1 MKLKAA
7 MRHFLRQP
15 WLFTAMV
22 GLCGGIAMLALYVV
36 QPVALQRL
44 DLRIYDALLPLRRLS
59 QPSAVPVVIDIDEE
73 SLARHG
79 QWPWPRYLVADL
91 VDRLASRGVAS
102 IGLDIM
108 FAEPDR
114 TSPARMREGLYRD
127 RGISLEIAGLPAFLA
142 DFDTLFAASVR
153 AAPVVLGAFA
163 RYSGEQYH
171 GPTPQPPAMIARGGK
186 DAPPYD
192 SFLPFA
198 PGAVLPL
205 PQFFEDAPVGFVNV
219 SPDADGLVRQIPL
232 LIRFGDAVYPSLA
245 LQALMRALGTD
256 ALRLYTGPDGLF
268 SVAAGDFKIP
278 VSREGYMLVPFQG
291 GRRTYRYISAARV
304 LDGTA
309 TQADLEGCI
318 AFVGTSA
325 PGLADIRATPFDR
338 VMPGVEVHAA
348 AIDAMVNGNFVQSPS
363 WAPGAQALIIAFM
376 TCAATLAFGFAGP
389 RVYVPSS
396 IGLMGATVLA
406 SRQLFMSGLF
416 LSPLYGLL
424 TSLLCGG
431 LLLSVRF
438 WHEEKQKIVLRR
450 AFSRYV
456 SPEVVRQISKRQ
468 GDLLAGENR
477 ELSILFTDI
486 RGFTSLSESLSPQD
500 VVQLLNRYF
509 TPMTAIVRS
518 RSGTLDK
525 FIGDAL
531 MAFWNAPLDVPGHP
545 ALAVD
550 AALCMQ
556 EQLETLN
563 SEIEASFGIRLAMG
577 AGIHTGQAYVGNM
590 GSDDLI
596 NYTLIGDNVNLASRL
611 EGLCKRYGVPVVVSE
626 HTMQGCGDAF
636 SFVHLDVLRVKGKT
650 RPVSIYWPMRPGT
663 DEIFQ
668 QAMPQ
673 WSLARSQYEQGDF
686 AGAAA
691 SFAVLAAAYPAVR
704 LFGLYHERS
713 LTLVQTPPADWEG
726 IWTMEGK

>member
-1 MKLKAA
+1 MNLADALK
-7 MRHFLRQP
+7 RLLRQP
-15 WLFTAMV
+15 WLVTALA
-22 GLCGGIAMLALYVV
+22 GLCGGMVMLALYVA

-44 DLRIYDALLPLRRLS
+44 DLRIYDTLLPLRR
-59 QPSAVPVVIDIDEE
+59 QNEPSPVPVIIDIDEE
-73 SLARHG
+73 ALARYG

-91 VDRLASRGVAS
+91 VDSLAQNGAAS

-114 TSPARMREGLYRD
+114 TSPVRLGEGLYRD
-127 RGISLEIAGLPAFLA
+127 RGVTLEIVGLPSFLA
-142 DFDTLFAASVR
+142 DFDTLFTASVR

-163 RYSGEQYH
+163 RYTGERYT
-171 GPTPQPPAMIARGGK
+171 GPQPQLPAMIARGGK
-186 DAPPYD
+186 DAPAFD
-192 SFLPFA
+192 AFLPTA

-205 PQFFEDAPVGFVNV
+205 PQFFAEAPVGFVNV

-232 LIRFGDAVYPSLA
+232 LLRFDDAVYPSLA
-245 LQALMRALGTD
+245 LRALMRALGTD

-268 SVAAGDFKIP
+268 SVAAGDFTIP

-291 GRRTYRYISAARV
+291 GRHTYRYISAARV
-304 LDGTA
+304 LDGT
-309 TQADLEGCI
+309 TTRADIEGCI
-318 AFVGTSA
+318 VFVGTSA

-348 AIDAMVNGNFVQSPS
+348 AIDAMVSGNFVRSPS
-363 WAPGAQALIIAFM
+363 WGPGAQALIIAFAA
-376 TCAATLAFGFAGP
+376 CAATLAFGFAGP

-396 IGLMGATVLA
+396 IALMGATVVA
-406 SRQLFMSGLF
+406 SRQLFMGGLF

-424 TSLLCGG
+424 TTLLCGG

-438 WHEEKQKIVLRR
+438 WQEEKQKIVLRR

-456 SPEVVRQISKRQ
+456 SPEVVKRISKRQ

-500 VVQLLNRYF
+500 VVLLLNRYF

-518 RSGTLDK
+518 RQGTLDK

-550 AALCMQ
+550 AALSMQ
-556 EQLETLN
+556 EQLQALN
-563 SEIEASFGIRLAMG
+563 GEIEASFGIRLAMG
-577 AGIHTGQAYVGNM
+577 AGVHTGQAYVGNM

-611 EGLCKRYGVPVVVSE
+611 EGLCKRYGVPVVVSGNTRE
-626 HTMQGCGDAF
+626 GCGDAF
-636 SFVHLDVLRVKGKT
+636 AFVHLDVLRVKGKT
-650 RPVSIYWPMRPGT
+650 KPVSIYRPMRPGT
-663 DEIFQ
+663 DAIFQ
-668 QAMPQ
+668 AAMPQ
-673 WSLARSQYEQGDF
+673 WSVARALYEQGDF
-686 AGAAA
+686 AEAAA
-691 SFAVLAAAYPAVR
+691 GFAALAKGYPAVR

-713 LTLVQTPPADWEG
+713 LMLAQSPPVQWDG

>member
-1 MKLKAA
+1 MSIGRALK
-7 MRHFLRQP
+7 RLLRQP
-15 WLFTAMV
+15 WLFTAMA
-22 GLCGGIAMLALYVV
+22 GLCGGVVMLALYVA

-44 DLRIYDALLPLRRLS
+44 DLKIYDALLPLRKLS
-59 QPSAVPVVIDIDEE
+59 QPSAVPVIIDIDEQ
-73 SLARHG
+73 SLARYG

-91 VDRLASRGVAS
+91 VDRLTQSGVAS

-114 TSPARMREGLYRD
+114 TSPARMQQDIYSN
-127 RGISLEIAGLPAFLA
+127 RGISLEIAGLPAALA
-142 DFDTLFAASVR
+142 DFDALFAASLR

-163 RYSGEQYH
+163 RYTGEPGG
-171 GPTPQPPAMIARGGK
+171 GPQPRPPAMIARGGK

-192 SFLPFA
+192 QFLPLA
-198 PGAVLPL
+198 SGAVLPL
-205 PQFFEDAPVGFVNV
+205 PQFFEQAPVGFVNV
-219 SPDADGLVRQIPL
+219 SPDVDGLVRQIPL

-245 LQALMRALGTD
+245 LQSLMRALGTD
-256 ALRLYTGPDGLF
+256 SLRLYTGPDGLF
-268 SVAAGDFKIP
+268 SLAAGNFKVP
-278 VSREGYMLVPFQG
+278 VSREGYMQVPFQG
-291 GRRTYRYISAARV
+291 ARHTYRYISAARV
-304 LDGTA
+304 LEGTA
-309 TQADLEGCI
+309 DKTDLGGCI

-348 AIDAMVNGNFVQSPS
+348 AIDAMVNGNFVHTPA
-363 WAPGAQALIIAFM
+363 WAPGAQMLMIAIA

-389 RVYVPSS
+389 RVYVPAAVA
-396 IGLMGATVLA
+396 LMGATVLA
-406 SRQLFMSGLF
+406 SRQLFMTGLF

-438 WHEEKQKIVLRR
+438 WHEEKQKLVLRR

-509 TPMTAIVRS
+509 TPMTAIVRN
-518 RSGTLDK
+518 RCGTLDK

-531 MAFWNAPLDVPGHP
+531 MAFWNAPLDVPGHA

-550 AALCMQ
+550 AALSMQ
-556 EQLETLN
+556 EQLEALN
-563 SEIEASFGIRLAMG
+563 AEIEESFGIRLAMG

-611 EGLCKRYGVPVVVSE
+611 EGLCKRYGAPVVVSE
-626 HTMQGCGDAF
+626 DTMQGCGETFA
-636 SFVHLDVLRVKGKT
+636 FVHLDLLRVKGKT

-673 WSLARSQYEQGDF
+673 WTAARTCYERGAF
-686 AGAAA
+686 AEAAA
-691 SFAVLAAAYPAVR
+691 QFAALAARYSGVR
-704 LFGLYHERS
+704 LFELYCERS
-713 LTLVQTPPADWEG
+713 RMLAQSPPPAWDG
-726 IWTMEGK
+726 IWTMEDK

>member
-1 MKLKAA
+1 MKLAA
-7 MRHFLRQP
+7 AVRHVLRQP

-22 GLCGGIAMLALYVV
+22 GLCGGLAMLALYVV
-36 QPVALQRL
+36 QPIALQRL
-44 DLRIYDALLPLRRLS
+44 DLRIYDALLPLRQLG
-59 QPSAVPVVIDIDEE
+59 QPSAVPVIVDIDEE
-73 SLARHG
+73 SLARYG

-91 VDRLASRGVAS
+91 LEKLNSKGVAS

-114 TSPARMREGLYRD
+114 TSPARMREDLHRD
-127 RGISLEIAGLPAFLA
+127 RGVSLEIAGLPASMADYDRLLA
-142 DFDTLFAASVR
+142 MALRET
-153 AAPVVLGAFA
+153 PVVLGAFA
-163 RYSGEQYH
+163 RYGGEPYH
-171 GPTPQPPAMIARGGK
+171 GAMPHAPAMVARGGK

-192 SFLPFA
+192 RYLPIA
-198 PGAVLPL
+198 PSAVLPL
-205 PQFFEDAPVGFVNV
+205 PQFFAEAPVGFVNV

-232 LIRFGDAVYPSLA
+232 LLRFGDAVYPSLA

-268 SVAAGDFKIP
+268 SVAAGEFKIP

-291 GRRTYRYISAARV
+291 ARRTYRYISAAKV
-304 LDGTA
+304 LEGKVR
-309 TQADLEGCI
+309 QEDLDGCI

-348 AIDAMVNGNFVQSPS
+348 AIDAIINGNFVQSPS
-363 WAPGAQALIIAFM
+363 WVPGAQALIICFV
-376 TCAATLAFGFAGP
+376 TLAATLAFGFAGP
-389 RVYVPSS
+389 RVYVPSALA
-396 IGLMGATVLA
+396 LMGATVLA

-438 WHEEKQKIVLRR
+438 WNEEKQKIVLRR

-500 VVQLLNRYF
+500 VVHLLNRYF
-509 TPMTAIVRS
+509 TPMTAIVRN
-518 RSGTLDK
+518 RKGTLDK

-556 EQLETLN
+556 EQLEALN
-563 SEIEASFGIRLAMG
+563 VEIEATFGIRLAMG

-611 EGLCKRYGVPVVVSE
+611 EGLCKRYGVPVVISE

-636 SFVHLDVLRVKGKT
+636 AFVHLDVLRVKGKT

-663 DEIFQ
+663 DEVFQ

-673 WSLARSQYEQGDF
+673 WIAARSQYEQGDF
-686 AGAAA
+686 AGAVAGFAA
-691 SFAVLAAAYPAVR
+691 LAAAYPAVR

-713 LTLVQTPPADWEG
+713 QTLVQSPPREWEG